1 MKHCVSEIFDERP
14 KRWGLRGDPF
24 LWERLNTALDIFAEI
39 YYNVMGKIIARG
51 VTAFEPHLR
60 ADRR

>member
-1 MKHCVSEIFDERP
+1 MKRFVSEIFAERA

-39 YYNVMGKIIARG
+39 YYNVMGKI
-51 VTAFEPHLR
+51 LR
-60 ADRR
+60 AG